1 MRIELSS
8 GPLNEAIA
16 KLERIAAI
24 YERIG
29 AAQGTVA
36 AGPTR
41 GGGGGGGTVRGGG
54 GGGGRVVSG
63 KSTVGGRGG
72 GGGGGLVE
80 NLMRSN
86 PGLTREQASVMA
98 GNLPGEAARTPAFT
112 PDYQRIGQEAV
123 GSLRRQRQLKSLAN
137 REAERLVNDEY
148 KSIVQERR
156 AQFGGGGGGGG
167 GRGRGGIGGGPGR
180 SGQPFFRERLRI
192 AGTGLV
198 GGIGGPWALAAAAV
212 YGFVSALR
220 GAVQSVDD
228 LHKAALVTGGS
239 MQEVAR
245 LRSLGVNATEANALR
260 ARMATDPFTIMSMG
274 YMPDPRFGGPQN
286 NAALMQTAVQR
297 LRRLRGNPNAQL
309 QEARRMGVG
318 EDELRAANLG
328 ERAYQETVGMGRFAP
343 NRKQAEDIVDTQQ
356 HLSNIW
362 QRIEFGFGR
371 LLPKMFSRR
380 SPGDL
385 IGDIREAF
393 SPNAP
398 EKKGPD
404 SPQGTMDANTR
415 ALNDLASV
423 IQTTNRAMAG
433 RGMQDRGA
441 FPSALFGTE
450 LMRGIRG
457 GAIRMGAFH

>member
-1 MRIELSS
+1 MRIELTSQ
-8 GPLNEAIA
+8 PLNEAIA

-54 GGGGRVVSG
+54 GGGSRVVSG
-63 KSTVGGRGG
+63 KSTVGGRG
-72 GGGGGLVE
+72 
-80 NLMRSN
+80 
-86 PGLTREQASVMA
+86 SVMA
-98 GNLPGEAARTPAFT
+98 GLLRTGFTEEQALRTIQGNPQLAAQHAAEQAARAPTFT

-148 KSIVQERR
+148 KSIIQERR
-156 AQFGGGGGGGG
+156 AQFGGGGGGG

-180 SGQPFFRERLRI
+180 SGMPFFRERLRI

-228 LHKAALVTGGS
+228 LHKAALVTGGT
-239 MQEVAR
+239 MQDVAR
-245 LRSLGVNATEANALR
+245 LQALGVKATEANSLR
-260 ARMATDPFTIMSMG
+260 DRLRTDPFAIMTMG
-274 YMPDPRFGGPQN
+274 FMGDPRLGGQQN
-286 NAALMQTAVQR
+286 NAVVQQKAIDL
-297 LRRLRGNPNAQL
+297 LRRLRNNPAAQL
-309 QEARRMGVG
+309 QAARRLGVG

-328 ERAYQETVGMGRFAP
+328 EGVYQETAGVGRFAP
-343 NRKQAEDIVDTQQ
+343 NRKQAEDIADTQQ

-362 QRIEFGFGR
+362 QRIELGFGR
-371 LLPKMFSRR
+371 LLPKMFSSR
-380 SPGDL
+380 SPGNM

-404 SPQGTMDANTR
+404 SLQGTIDR
-415 ALNDLASV
+415 
-423 IQTTNRAMAG
+423 QTQATMELISTMKQTQRDFYG

-441 FPSALFGTE
+441 LPNAIYGADLLKG
-450 LMRGIRG
+450 MRSNRIRL
-457 GAIRMGAFH
+457 GAFR